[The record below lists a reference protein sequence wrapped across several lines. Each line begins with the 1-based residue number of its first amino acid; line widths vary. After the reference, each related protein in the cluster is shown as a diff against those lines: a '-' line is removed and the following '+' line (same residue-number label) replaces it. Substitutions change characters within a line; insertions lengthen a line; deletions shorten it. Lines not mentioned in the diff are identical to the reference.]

1 MKLIINLKTSYAHLV
16 CRNLMTSAE
25 NTNIG
30 EETGVLELARCL
42 PGNCVGL
49 ERLLFEKR
57 RELCVEG
64 VNLWR

>member
-1 MKLIINLKTSYAHLV
+1 
-16 CRNLMTSAE
+16 MTSAE